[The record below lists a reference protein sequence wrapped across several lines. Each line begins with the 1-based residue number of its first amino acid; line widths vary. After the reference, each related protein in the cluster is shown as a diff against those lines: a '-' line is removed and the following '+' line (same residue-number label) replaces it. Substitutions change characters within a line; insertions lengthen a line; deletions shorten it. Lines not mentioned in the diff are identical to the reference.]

1 MYVPIIHKQ
10 LKHQQQTASRSGE
23 PSVIAYKGNLA
34 LSNEQLRTQ
43 DNSFAD
49 QRALC
54 INYCTG
60 LSRARSCS
68 LLVLKLLLND
78 RYKHMQVSSLHQ
90 HV

>member
-49 QRALC
+49 QRALM
-54 INYCTG
+54 YY
-60 LSRARSCS
+60 LLHRALQSA
-68 LLVLKLLLND
+68 KLFAAGA
-78 RYKHMQVSSLHQ
+78 
-90 HV
+90 

>member
-49 QRALC
+49 KRALY
-54 INYCTG
+54 IN
-60 LSRARSCS
+60 
-68 LLVLKLLLND
+68 
-78 RYKHMQVSSLHQ
+78 
-90 HV
+90 